1 MRFIFQCLLFTLLLT
16 SCSGNKQQMCRLSGE
31 LTGITDDTLLLWG
44 TDRLYQRIDTIPV
57 KGGKFDVRI
66 PLDTLVEAILY
77 TPDGEQHPLFL
88 ERGTRVTLR
97 GSLPDS
103 LYASGSYND
112 SIYAL
117 LDTIRSV
124 IPNDT
129 LLPRQLALQYLR
141 RHPGDPSA
149 VFVVRHFFAEEDPAP
164 VREHVREALS
174 LLNPFMR
181 DYPLIA
187 QLDDQYSRNDEVSL
201 QHSLPTFSIPDKD
214 GVIINRF
221 RYGGRPILLHFW
233 ATWSPESREQSRA
246 LRPLYESEKKQ
257 YRKETDRLA
266 ILGISLDS
274 DRSQWLD
281 AVAADSLEWDQACNF
296 RAWDLDLLRRLNI
309 TTLPCNILVN
319 DRGSIRGIN
328 LTTEQIE
335 EELKAIRKE
344 KEEQEKAQ
352 KERER
357 ERRARR

>member
-1 MRFIFQCLLFTLLLT
+1 M
-16 SCSGNKQQMCRLSGE
+16 
-31 LTGITDDTLLLWG
+31 
-44 TDRLYQRIDTIPV
+44 
-57 KGGKFDVRI
+57 
-66 PLDTLVEAILY
+66 
-77 TPDGEQHPLFL
+77 
-88 ERGTRVTLR
+88 
-97 GSLPDS
+97 
-103 LYASGSYND
+103 
-112 SIYAL
+112 
-117 LDTIRSV
+117 
-124 IPNDT
+124 
-129 LLPRQLALQYLR
+129 QYLR

-266 ILGISLDS
+266 MLGISLDS

-328 LTTEQIE
+328 LTLEQIE